1 MSKTV
6 LYFEGAGMDFNEE
19 SSNVGNYRIRTA
31 FINNDNQEIYL
42 ELSGTFFDDKKNNR
56 FGWKTF
62 ITDCFNLSI
71 STNQNESSIQLKTR
85 TIGGY
90 KKENIINWV
99 NENLNCSFES
109 MEVLD
114 WLEGYRV
121 HGGYK
126 NGEYTYNLMDNHEKN
141 DKRTVVRNEVYKNID
156 NEYRKLLNEKYSK
169 ISLLEMDDNSITI
182 RCHASSESLEKAG
195 LSENN
200 RVKKIE
206 INY

>member
-1 MSKTV
+1 MSKKV

-19 SSNVGNYRIRTA
+19 GSNVGNYRIRTA
-31 FINNDNQEIYL
+31 FLNNDGQEIYL

-71 STNQNESSIQLKTR
+71 STDQNESSIQLKTK

-90 KKENIINWV
+90 SRENIVSWI
-99 NENLNCSFES
+99 NENLNCNFES

-126 NGEYTYNLMDNHEKN
+126 DGEYTYNLMDNHEKN
-141 DKRTVVRNEVYKNID
+141 DKRTVVRNEAYNNID

-169 ISLLEMDDNSITI
+169 ISLLEMDNESITI
-182 RCHASSESLEKAG
+182 KCYASEESLLKSG
-195 LSENN
+195 LD
-200 RVKKIE
+200 RVKKIVV
-206 INY
+206 NY

>member
-19 SSNVGNYRIRTA
+19 GSNVGNYRIRTA
-31 FINNDNQEIYL
+31 FLNNDGQEIYL

-62 ITDCFNLSI
+62 ITDCFNLTI
-71 STNQNESSIQLKTR
+71 STDQNESSIQLKTR
-85 TIGGY
+85 TIEGY
-90 KKENIINWV
+90 SKENIIRWV

-141 DKRTVVRNEVYKNID
+141 DKRTIVRNEAYNNID
-156 NEYRKLLNEKYSK
+156 NQYRKLLNERYSI
-169 ISLLEMDDNSITI
+169 ISLLEMDNESITI
-182 RCHASSESLEKAG
+182 KCHASEQSLVKSG
-195 LSENN
+195 LD
-200 RVKKIE
+200 RVKKITV
-206 INY
+206 NY